1 MYTYDSNDSFTVSNV
16 ARTETE
22 WETTWAA
29 IAAATNGI
37 LTAADD
43 WGISSAGGGWVFIR
57 SASYPSSFG
66 WVG

>member
-43 WGISSAGGGWVFIR
+43 WHLSGGGWAFTR
-57 SASYPSSFG
+57 TASYPSAFG
-66 WVG
+66 WAG